1 MKKVGFKR
9 IKSKLILSF
18 SIVVLLVIGLG
29 VYNLISV
36 KNSNNMAEGIV
47 NQEVPLLVADQKLAT
62 TMANRL
68 AAVRA
73 YVLFGNP
80 NYKEQFHEYTE
91 MGKQYQAEAE
101 ALETSKEFNQLIVET
116 VMWREAIISEVF
128 EEYDK
133 GNKDVALRNLEKL
146 AEDGTALINGY
157 EGIAS
162 AREQIT
168 NEQGRN
174 IISNG
179 ESTFKMVA
187 LVTVIVVIISMVAAV
202 LVSSIISNPIIRV
215 MERMQLVA
223 AGDLS
228 HEPLAV
234 HTRDEVGQLIV
245 ATNEMS
251 ANTRELLH
259 KINSVSTT
267 VTAQSEELTQSS
279 NEVNAASEQVAATM
293 QELAYGIENEAQSAA
308 DLATIME
315 VFTTKVEEAN
325 VKGDSIQRASQQVL
339 GKTAEGTQLMEISTD
354 QMNKIDTIVHDAV
367 LKIKGLDTQTQ
378 EISKLV
384 VVIKEIADQTN
395 LLALNAA
402 IEAARAGEHG
412 KGFAVVAEEV
422 KKLAEQVAI
431 SVTDITGIVD
441 TIQSESSMVTISLE
455 DGYTEVQR
463 GTEQLQVT
471 SNTFTEIRNSVN
483 DVVNNIS
490 IISEN
495 LSDISASSEEMSGS
509 VEEIAAISEQS
520 AAGVQETAASMQ
532 QTSSSMEEVAGSSAQ
547 LAQLAEELNGL
558 VQQFK
563 I

>member
-215 MERMQLVA
+215 MKRMQLVA

>member
-1 MKKVGFKR
+1 MGKVGFKSIR
-9 IKSKLILSF
+9 GKLIFSF

-29 VYNLISV
+29 IYNLVSV
-36 KNSNNMAEGIV
+36 KNVNDMTEDIV
-47 NQEVPLLVADQKLAT
+47 NQEVKLLIADQKLAT

-68 AAVRA
+68 ATVRA
-73 YVLFGNP
+73 YILFGDP
-80 NYKEQFHEYTE
+80 KFKEQFYEYTE
-91 MGKQYQAEAE
+91 RSKQYQADAE
-101 ALETSKEFNQLIVET
+101 ALEASAEFNQLMAET
-116 VMWREAIISEVF
+116 VTWRDAIVSEVF
-128 EEYDK
+128 DEYDK
-133 GNKDVALRNLEKL
+133 GNEEVARQNLRRL

-157 EGIAS
+157 EEMADN
-162 AREQIT
+162 REQIT
-168 NEQGRN
+168 NKKGSA
-174 IISNG
+174 IIANG
-179 ESTFKMVA
+179 DDTFKMVSV
-187 LVTVIVVIISMVAAV
+187 VTVFVVVISMIAAV
-202 LVSSIISNPIIRV
+202 LVSSVISKPIIRV
-215 MERMQLVA
+215 MERMKLVA
-223 AGDLS
+223 TGDLS
-228 HEPLAV
+228 HEPLTEQA
-234 HTRDEVGQLIV
+234 RDEVGQLVV

-251 ANTRELLH
+251 ASTRELLN
-259 KINSVSTT
+259 KISSVSET
-267 VTAQSEELTQSS
+267 VTGQSEELTQSS
-279 NEVNAASEQVAATM
+279 NEVNAASEQVAVTM
-293 QELAYGIENEAQSAA
+293 QELAHGIENEAQSAT

-325 VKGDSIQRASQQVL
+325 MKGDSIHQASQQVI
-339 GKTAEGTQLMEISTD
+339 GKTAEGTQLMERSTE
-354 QMNKIDTIVHDAV
+354 QMNKIDAIVHDAV
-367 LKIKGLDTQTQ
+367 LKIKGLDTQSQ

-441 TIQSESSMVTISLE
+441 TIQSESSMVTVSLQ
-455 DGYTEVQR
+455 DSYTEVQR

-483 DVVNNIS
+483 DMANNIS

-495 LSDISASSEEMSGS
+495 LADISTSSEEMSGS

-532 QTSSSMEEVAGSSAQ
+532 QTSSSMEDVASSSAQ